1 MIVYIRTCVYIHWR
15 PEEDASVFI
24 NHLTNQFGGD
34 KSRTELGDYQ
44 LARLAGGKPRG
55 LSVSTS
61 PVLGLIASS
70 YHHVQPF
77 KCVLEMELR
86 SLCLCGIYF
95 DN

>member
-1 MIVYIRTCVYIHWR
+1 MCMCMIVYIRTCVYIHWR

-55 LSVSTS
+55 LSVSPRNQGYMAFS
-61 PVLGLIASS
+61 RVLG
-70 YHHVQPF
+70 P
-77 KCVLEMELR
+77 
-86 SLCLCGIYF
+86 
-95 DN
+95 